1 MSITKNI
8 IIDENKGLEADTH
21 KVQSVKIDRGKVL
34 VFVESFKAGYT
45 SPIAEKWF
53 TLTEE
58 EFNAAEP
65 TTEHDNAA
73 DVIRSRAYV
82 AFNAKYF
89 TEPEL
94 EEEQAEELDDTVV
107 PAE

>member
-8 IIDENKGLEADTH
+8 IIDSSKGLEADTH

-34 VFVESFKAGYT
+34 VFVESFKAGFT
-45 SPIAEKWF
+45 VPIAEKWY

-58 EFNAAEP
+58 EFNSAEP

-73 DVIRSRAYV
+73 DIIRSRAYV
-82 AFNAKYF
+82 ALNAKVF
-89 TEPEL
+89 NPPALTEE
-94 EEEQAEELDDTVV
+94 
-107 PAE
+107 